1 MTINRLLA
9 LLIIITMAIT
19 PNEIYNTTHLEKR
32 ELLHWGG
39 GENLINWP
47 D

>member
-19 PNEIYNTTHLEKR
+19 PQELYNTTQPEKKR
-32 ELLHWGG
+32 IISLGWC
-39 GENLINWP
+39 
-47 D
+47 